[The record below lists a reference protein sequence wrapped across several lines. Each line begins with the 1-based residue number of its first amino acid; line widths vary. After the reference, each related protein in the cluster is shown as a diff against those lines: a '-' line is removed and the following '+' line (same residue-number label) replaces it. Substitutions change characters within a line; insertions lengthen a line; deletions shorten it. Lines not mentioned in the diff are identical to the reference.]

1 MTPYEE
7 CMQAIIEFKK
17 RENKLL
23 LQKKRIELEL
33 KEIELQKMELAIII
47 SGGNSKYIQ
56 EVINN
61 ELTRTHKNG

>member
-17 RENKLL
+17 KENKLL

-33 KEIELQKMELAIII
+33 KEIQLQKIELAIII
-47 SGGNSKYIQ
+47 SGGNPEYI
-56 EVINN
+56 ERVINN
-61 ELTRTHKNG
+61 EFTRTHKNG

>member
-17 RENKLL
+17 KENKLL

-33 KEIELQKMELAIII
+33 KEIQLQKMELAIII
-47 SGGNSKYIQ
+47 SGGNPKYI
-56 EVINN
+56 ERVINN
-61 ELTRTHKNG
+61 EFTRTHKNG

>member
-17 RENKLL
+17 KENKLL

-33 KEIELQKMELAIII
+33 KEIQLQKIELAIII
-47 SGGNSKYIQ
+47 SGGNLEYI
-56 EVINN
+56 ERVINN
-61 ELTRTHKNG
+61 EFTRTHKNG

>member
-7 CMQAIIEFKK
+7 TMNAIQVFKK

-33 KEIELQKMELAIII
+33 EKIQKQKMILAIII
-47 SGGNSKYIQ
+47 SGGNPKYVE
-56 EVINN
+56 EVFK
-61 ELTRTHKNG
+61 E